1 MSATP
6 APPPSRTAPR
16 AALPGPSRTITVEP
30 VRQPARA
37 PVPAPPPAPREA
49 PERKPER
56 EPARI

>member
-6 APPPSRTAPR
+6 APLPSRTTPR

-37 PVPAPPPAPREA
+37 PVPAPAPREA